1 VSQNG
6 LKTAFV
12 FAGGGSLGAVQVGML
27 QEVIKEGI
35 QADFVVGSSVGALN
49 AAYYASMPDMEGIAR
64 LAEIWRTLR
73 RSDIFPVN
81 LSGIVRLLRR
91 RDHLIDP
98 SSLRWII
105 ERHIHYTNLE
115 DAEIPVHVIATNVG
129 GVSVKLSSGPAV
141 EAILASAAIPVIFPA
156 VRIGNDELVDAAVG
170 SNTPIVS
177 AAELGASRLIVFPTG
192 FGCALKGPPRG
203 PVSSGLHAITLLIA
217 HQTVRDLRR
226 LMGKLD
232 ISTVPA
238 LCPLA
243 VSPND
248 FSNTGDLIERAAQ
261 NTRAWIDEGGL
272 SRQEVP
278 ASLIAHTHKDHREID
293 PP

>member
-1 VSQNG
+1 MSQNG

-64 LAEIWRTLR
+64 LAKIWRTLR

-98 SSLRWII
+98 SSLRRII
-105 ERHIHYTNLE
+105 ERHIPYTNLE

-217 HQTVRDLRR
+217 HQTVRDLRH
-226 LMGKLD
+226 LMGKVD

-243 VSPND
+243 VSPTD

-278 ASLIAHTHKDHREID
+278 ASLIAHTHPH
-293 PP
+293 